1 MTTQRD
7 WQPQPEPAMDPLE
20 DGRLRH
26 LHENVSPLRMALA
39 AIGGLLIL
47 GAVLYGLNRPH
58 AENEINAS
66 RPAPATTA
74 QGGQSK

>member
-7 WQPQPEPAMDPLE
+7 WQSSPEGMDPLE

-26 LHENVSPLRMALA
+26 LHEDVSPLRTILA

-74 QGGQSK
+74 QGQSK